1 MQTEITPQSSDSETG
16 NAVPSSCPFVGT
28 DQDAN
33 VCYSYANRLNHCY
46 RKENSFPVAL
56 DHQDAYCLS
65 VNHISC
71 ELFQAE
77 GKIKKLPRD
86 IYGDFSVHK
95 KKKHIRAYVL
105 FSLAVIVMGII
116 FSLAFLN
123 QAGYDQ
129 FAFLSATKQMA
140 AVSSPSAT
148 SPTTPTPKPVDELDL
163 IFLYPRATSGTP
175 TDKPA
180 VPTNSPLYPT
190 PGPEFGVTFGKID
203 TYILHKVGNYES
215 YHYIA
220 DLYDTSV
227 EAIQVLNNLY
237 DGRPL
242 NLDQVIVVK
251 PGEQNAEN
259 LPRFALI
266 QLGGDTPLEL
276 IAEYYSLS
284 EQSLSEINDLGEITL
299 IPAGRWLLIP
309 IEE

>member
-1 MQTEITPQSSDSETG
+1 MQTEFPPHRADSETG
-16 NAVPSSCPFVGT
+16 NPVSKSCPFLGT
-28 DQDAN
+28 DQDAA

-46 RKENSFPVAL
+46 RKEHPFPVAL
-56 DHQDAYCLS
+56 DHQDVFCLS

-77 GKIKKLPRD
+77 GKIKKVPRR
-86 IYGDFSVHK
+86 IYGEFPVHK
-95 KKKHIRAYVL
+95 KKKNIRAYVL

-116 FSLAFLN
+116 FSLAFLS

-129 FAFLSATKQMA
+129 FAFLSATEQMA
-140 AVSSPSAT
+140 AVSPPPAASPT
-148 SPTTPTPKPVDELDL
+148 SPTAKPVDDLDL
-163 IFLYPRATSGTP
+163 IFLYPRATAGAP

-190 PGPEFGVTFGKID
+190 PGPEFGELFGKID
-203 TYILHKVGNYES
+203 AYILHKVGKYES
-215 YHYIA
+215 FHYIA
-220 DLYDTSV
+220 DLYETSV
-227 EAIQVLNNLY
+227 EAIQVLNNIY
-237 DGRPL
+237 EGRPL
-242 NLDQVIVVK
+242 DLDQVIVVK
-251 PGEQNAEN
+251 PGEKDAEN